1 MAQRFGNIRDNRF
14 LSALIMAALTVVL
27 LFGVHTLTTG
37 SGPQEPTTPISI
49 APTDS
54 SSCIACHTDETVI
67 ESMAVLVDDG
77 GHGGE
82 GG

>member
-1 MAQRFGNIRDNRF
+1 MSQTPIKKGNNRMI
-14 LSALIMAALTVVL
+14 SALVMVVL
-27 LFGVHTLTTG
+27 AVVVIFGIHSLTTG
-37 SGPQEPTTPISI
+37 NSPEEPTTPIAI

-54 SSCIACHTDETVI
+54 SSCIACHTDAGII
-67 ESMAVLVDDG
+67 ENMAELVDDG

>member
-1 MAQRFGNIRDNRF
+1 MADSSPKRSENRW
-14 LSALIMAALTVVL
+14 LSALLMFGLSVAVL
-27 LFGVHTLTTG
+27 AGVHTLTTE
-37 SGPQEPTTPISI
+37 SGPKAPTTPVSI

-54 SSCIACHTDETVI
+54 SSCIACHTDASVI
-67 ESMAVLVDDG
+67 EAMAVISDDG

>member
-1 MAQRFGNIRDNRF
+1 MSQNPGKKRNNQLIG
-14 LSALIMAALTVVL
+14 ALVMVALAVVI
-27 LFGVHTLTTG
+27 LFGIHSLTTG
-37 SGPQEPTTPISI
+37 SSPEGPTTPIAI

-54 SSCIACHTDETVI
+54 SYCIACHTDAGII

>member
-1 MAQRFGNIRDNRF
+1 MADKSPKLYESRWVSAF
-14 LSALIMAALTVVL
+14 LMTALSVAVL
-27 LFGVHTLTTG
+27 VGIHTLTTD
-37 SGPQEPTTPISI
+37 SGPKEPTSPVSI

-54 SSCIACHTDETVI
+54 SSCIACHTDAAVI
-67 ESMAVLVDDG
+67 EAMAVMAEDG

>member
-1 MAQRFGNIRDNRF
+1 MAKQSSTIRDNRL
-14 LSALIMAALTVVL
+14 LSALIMVVLTVVL
-27 LFGVHTLTTG
+27 LFGVHTLTSV

-54 SSCIACHTDETVI
+54 SSCIACHTDEAVI
-67 ESMAVLVDDG
+67 EGMAVLEDDG

>member
-1 MAQRFGNIRDNRF
+1 MADKSLKLYENRWV
-14 LSALIMAALTVVL
+14 SALLMTVLSVAVL
-27 LFGVHTLTTG
+27 AGVHTLTTG
-37 SGPQEPTTPISI
+37 SGPKEPTTPVSI

-54 SSCIACHTDETVI
+54 SSCIACHTDATVI
-67 ESMAVLVDDG
+67 ETMAVMAEDG